1 MRGEAESWKIW
12 FQKERRKTSK
22 RDFRVT
28 EWGRFVS
35 ELKKAGCLFFFLLV
49 FVSERCQEVL
59 EKTKKKIN
67 K

>member
-28 EWGRFVS
+28 ERGRFVS
-35 ELKKAGCLFFFLLV
+35 ELKKAGCLFFFFWSLLV
-49 FVSERCQEVL
+49 RDAERFWRRPR
-59 EKTKKKIN
+59 KN